1 MVVVAGDLAHLVR
14 CDREAVF
21 FTPSFQY
28 KAHPKALVS
37 FFSRFATMSPRQR
50 GFDPTPT
57 VLTPGDPRRRLMQDM
72 ARSNLASR
80 GPQAEYARQCFE
92 NALDPAWPW
101 YSIPVDGREFL
112 VGKPH
117 VYMEPLLGR
126 PSRGYVALRV
136 DQDCYAEGEGSPFV
150 WLKDTWRRV
159 RNSEYEREGSIIGD
173 LNRCGVRGVPT
184 LICHEDV
191 LDHKINFFETADRLY
206 GRVPDPTR
214 PHIELI
220 QYRMVVK
227 EVGVPVEEFRDGKE
241 LVEIVLDCV
250 TAHRDAYQ
258 LAGVLHRDISPGNLL
273 MVHTEGLG
281 DGDIVFQ
288 GILNDWELAER
299 IARRVEPG
307 FLYQPR
313 RRGTWE
319 FLSLFAM
326 NHPEYPVQPEDDVE
340 SFVHVLLSFAIAYL
354 PHNCD
359 NLHDFDSAYFFC
371 EKTNN
376 GSVASAL
383 KRRCLTSGR
392 LYLAKEGADTLIFLT
407 PDEMDG
413 GHIHSRTLGHPMN
426 DVFQMLL
433 SWTRSRY
440 AVETGRSP
448 GIARPHAVLSSSR
461 EAKENVNTHEG
472 VGSTLLQKTATAVRR
487 LVSPLSHSQRR
498 SNEHTMPTQGFERDG
513 IKFDAHDAMTKIL
526 SAAIAHD
533 LWPLEDKTA
542 DQLES

>member
-1 MVVVAGDLAHLVR
+1 MKSFNTTDLCPGHTLVPAVDEHLCVAALYPSNLACPQDDSATHWATLEASILFFPQRDSPFSSPIQGESKAISDRRETLQKRFLAYAGRAFARQQRTHLFMAIVVGDLAHLVR

-136 DQDCYAEGEGSPFV
+136 DQDCYTEGEGSPFV

-191 LDHKINFFETADRLY
+191 LDHKINLSETADRLY

-220 QYRMVVK
+220 QYRMVIK
-227 EVGVPVEEFRDGKE
+227 EVGVPVEEFRDSKE

-250 TAHRDAYQ
+250 TGEYYYATSFKKDMADFSVQCLAAHRDAYQ
-258 LAGVLHRDISPGNLL
+258 LAGILHRDISPGNLL

-281 DGDIVFQ
+281 NGDIVFQ
-288 GILNDWELAER
+288 GILTDWELAER
-299 IARRVEPG
+299 IARRVDPG

-313 RRGTWE
+313 RRVCLFHPLARVSSIDVSITSRFSFPGNLGIPLAFRHE
-319 FLSLFAM
+319 PPRVPRPARGRRRVLRARPALFLHRIPAAQLCQR
-326 NHPEYPVQPEDDVE
+326 P
-340 SFVHVLLSFAIAYL
+340 
-354 PHNCD
+354 
-359 NLHDFDSAYFFC
+359 
-371 EKTNN
+371 
-376 GSVASAL
+376 
-383 KRRCLTSGR
+383 R
-392 LYLAKEGADTLIFLT
+392 LRQCIFL
-407 PDEMDG
+407 
-413 GHIHSRTLGHPMN
+413 L
-426 DVFQMLL
+426 
-433 SWTRSRY
+433 
-440 AVETGRSP
+440 
-448 GIARPHAVLSSSR
+448 
-461 EAKENVNTHEG
+461 
-472 VGSTLLQKTATAVRR
+472 
-487 LVSPLSHSQRR
+487 
-498 SNEHTMPTQGFERDG
+498 
-513 IKFDAHDAMTKIL
+513 
-526 SAAIAHD
+526 
-533 LWPLEDKTA
+533 
-542 DQLES
+542 